1 MSNAFD
7 NSLNSVERI
16 RKKLKITKN
25 YLFNKKQMI
34 RSSVILKQ
42 EVSKVIFVED
52 ISADILKYIVNIHLF
67 FADKITNFSFKNVVL
82 WFPQFSKR
90 MMT

>member
-7 NSLNSVERI
+7 KSLNSVERI

-52 ISADILKYIVNIHLF
+52 ISADILKYIVNILSLQIKSQTFHLKMLF
-67 FADKITNFSFKNVVL
+67 YGFPNFQKE
-82 WFPQFSKR
+82 
-90 MMT
+90 

>member
-1 MSNAFD
+1 MSNTFD
-7 NSLNSVERI
+7 KSLNSAERI

-42 EVSKVIFVED
+42 EVSKVTFVED
-52 ISADILKYIVNIHLF
+52 ISADILN
-67 FADKITNFSFKNVVL
+67 T
-82 WFPQFSKR
+82 
-90 MMT
+90 